1 MAEIIRNGCRV
12 WFDVHGASDK
22 PTLVLLSSLGTTTE
36 LWADQVELANAY
48 RLVCLDT
55 RGHGRSDAPPGPYK
69 LEQLGQDVVAM
80 LDDLGC
86 ERAHVCGVSLGGMV
100 ALWLA
105 IHAPHRVNRIIAA
118 NTGARVGSTELW
130 ARRITDVQTRG
141 LQALASDSMTRWFTD
156 QFRTTH
162 PAVVDRFRHMLGGGS
177 ASGYVGC
184 CSALRDADL
193 RDDIHRIDAPTL
205 VITGTADVATP
216 PAVGELV
223 NRRVP
228 DAQLLSLEAA
238 HLSNVEQ
245 PDRFTSGVRDF
256 LQGANY
262 G

>member
-1 MAEIIRNGCRV
+1 MAEIVRDGGRLS
-12 WFDVHGASDK
+12 FDVHGAGNR

-36 LWADQVELANAY
+36 LWTDQVQLANAY

-55 RGHGRSDAPPGPYK
+55 RGHGHSDTPPGPYT
-69 LEQLGQDVVAM
+69 LEQLGRDVIAV

-86 ERAHVCGVSLGGMV
+86 TRAHVCGISLGGMV

-105 IHAPHRVNRIIAA
+105 IHTPHRVNRIIAA

-130 ARRITDVQTRG
+130 AQRITDVHTRG
-141 LQALASDSMTRWFTD
+141 LPALASDSVTRWFTE
-156 QFRTTH
+156 QFRMTH
-162 PAVVDRFRHMLGGGS
+162 PAVVEQYRHMLGCGS
-177 ASGYVGC
+177 ATGYVGC
-184 CSALRDADL
+184 CAALRDADL
-193 RDDIHRIDAPTL
+193 GDDLHRIVAPTL

-223 NRRVP
+223 SLRVP
-228 DAQLLSLEAA
+228 DARLLSLEAA

-256 LQGANY
+256 LQSATY